1 MHTWKLKNAQH
12 RLRELVRLALTK
24 EPQRLSNGKDTVVVI
39 AASEYERLLGVRATR
54 APQPAPAA
62 AGERRMRPSFLAR
75 IKNLRGGGPVA
86 KREPHVL
93 EERRAAPAHSVQ
105 RPAPGEPGSD
115 RQWVWEWD
123 EEAQRWAL
131 PWEKDLAPGEYP
143 GLEFMNFMQ
152 NSPLT
157 DALRTGEISEEEWDA
172 AMRRNDQ

>member
-24 EPQRLSNGKDTVVVI
+24 EPQRLSNGRDAVVVI
-39 AASEYERLLGVRATR
+39 AASEYDRLLGGRATR
-54 APQPAPAA
+54 AAQAAP

-75 IKNLRGGGPVA
+75 IKNARGGRRVTE
-86 KREPHVL
+86 REPDVS
-93 EERRAAPAHSVQ
+93 EVRRDAAVHSAQ

-123 EEAQRWAL
+123 EKAQRWAL

-152 NSPLT
+152 NSPLA

>member
-24 EPQRLSNGKDTVVVI
+24 EPQRLSNGKDAVVVI
-39 AASEYERLLGVRATR
+39 AASEYDRLLGGRAPR
-54 APQPAPAA
+54 APQIAPAA
-62 AGERRMRPSFLAR
+62 AGERRTRPSFLAR
-75 IKNLRGGGPVA
+75 IKNARGGRRVTG
-86 KREPHVL
+86 REPDVS
-93 EERRAAPAHSVQ
+93 EERRDAPVRSAE

-143 GLEFMNFMQ
+143 PWR
-152 NSPLT
+152 S
-157 DALRTGEISEEEWDA
+157 
-172 AMRRNDQ
+172 

>member
-24 EPQRLSNGKDTVVVI
+24 EPQRLSNGKDAVVVI
-39 AASEYERLLGVRATR
+39 AASEYDRLLGVSAKRASQ
-54 APQPAPAA
+54 AMPAA
-62 AGERRMRPSFLAR
+62 AGERRTRPSFLAR
-75 IKNLRGGGPVA
+75 IKNLRDGGSVA
-86 KREPHVL
+86 KREPDVPA
-93 EERRAAPAHSVQ
+93 ERRDAPVHSAQ

-123 EEAQRWAL
+123 EGAQRWAL

-152 NSPLT
+152 NSPLA

>member
-24 EPQRLSNGKDTVVVI
+24 EPQRLSNGKDAVVVI
-39 AASEYERLLGVRATR
+39 AASEYDRLVGVRPNR
-54 APQPAPAA
+54 ASQAVPAA
-62 AGERRMRPSFLAR
+62 AGERRTRPSFLAR
-75 IKNLRGGGPVA
+75 IKNLRGRGPVA
-86 KREPHVL
+86 KHGPDALAGPRD
-93 EERRAAPAHSVQ
+93 APVRSAQ

-143 GLEFMNFMQ
+143 GLDLMNFMQ
-152 NSPLT
+152 NSPL
-157 DALRTGEISEEEWDA
+157 AEAFRTGEITEEEWDEV
-172 AMRRNDQ
+172 MRRPEC